1 MGADITLDKEKLTL
15 TAKQSR
21 HSGNHTINCAGFPDA
36 VPALSVIACFNEGTT
51 KIEYIGVC
59 RRKETDRI
67 EVMKSELT
75 KLCAEVEEGDDYIII
90 HGHAPLTND
99 GKANPEFV
107 LHGGTVES
115 FHDHRVAMAL
125 ACMGLGLPEG
135 EEIII
140 KDAECCAVS
149 FPNFFEAMNGIGAEF
164 RPLN

>member
-1 MGADITLDKEKLTL
+1 MVNERI
-15 TAKQSR
+15 
-21 HSGNHTINCAGFPDA
+21 I
-36 VPALSVIACFNEGTT
+36 ALSNQLREEGVTVSVRSTQTACEVWDLMKGTT
-51 KIEYIGVC
+51 KIEDIGVC

-75 KLCAEVEEGDDYIII
+75 KLGAKVEEGDDYIII